1 MPLRKKAAATVT
13 PDRGRSQMRSRPYR
27 CQRGVATPDLD
38 RNPDVYEEWCNMH
51 DSKSRNARI
60 QTSAVDLQH
69 LRYAVAAA
77 DHGSFRR
84 AAEALVLRQS
94 TLSRSIR
101 QLEERIGMTVFSRSS
116 GGVRAIE
123 AGRDLLR
130 VARSIVEQMDTLLTT
145 AHSTGRGE
153 SGRLAIGFYTSLST
167 GNLRAT
173 LADYTQRFPQID
185 VGMIES
191 SRTRLVTAPQH
202 PA

>member
-94 TLSRSIR
+94 TLSRCIR
-101 QLEERIGMTVFSRSS
+101 RLEECLKITVFERSS
-116 GGVRAIE
+116 GG
-123 AGRDLLR
+123 
-130 VARSIVEQMDTLLTT
+130 
-145 AHSTGRGE
+145 STGHP
-153 SGRLAIGFYTSLST
+153 SGARLPSNG
-167 GNLRAT
+167 
-173 LADYTQRFPQID
+173 P
-185 VGMIES
+185 VH
-191 SRTRLVTAPQH
+191 SRTDGHAGNRRARRRPRRSSSVNGRIGADAVTS
-202 PA
+202 

>member
-1 MPLRKKAAATVT
+1 
-13 PDRGRSQMRSRPYR
+13 MRSRPYR

-94 TLSRSIR
+94 TLSRCIR
-101 QLEERIGMTVFSRSS
+101 RLEECLKITVFERSS
-116 GGVRAIE
+116 GGVRATQ
-123 AGRDLLR
+123 AGRDFLR
-130 VARSIVEQMDTLLTT
+130 MARSILEQMDTLVIG
-145 AHSTGRGE
+145 AHGVGRGE
-153 SGRLAIGFYTSLST
+153 AARLTVGLAP
-167 GNLRAT
+167 T
-173 LADYTQRFPQID
+173 L
-185 VGMIES
+185 
-191 SRTRLVTAPQH
+191 
-202 PA
+202 